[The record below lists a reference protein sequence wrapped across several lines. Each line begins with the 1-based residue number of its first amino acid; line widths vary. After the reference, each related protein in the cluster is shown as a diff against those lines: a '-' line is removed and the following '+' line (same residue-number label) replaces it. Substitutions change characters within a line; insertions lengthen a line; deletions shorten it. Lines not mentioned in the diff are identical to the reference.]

1 MSQIHTLSE
10 AGYRW
15 VIAAACATILAVVMG
30 QLVNG
35 VSVYFVP
42 LEAEFGWS
50 RADIALINTIGL
62 VGLGVGSIFF
72 GAMANRIGARRIAL
86 TGVVSMAF
94 ATLMASRADALWQFY
109 VLFFLAGVFGGG
121 ALSAPLMALVGNW
134 FKVGA
139 GLAIGIVAAGQALG
153 QGAVPF
159 TGAFLIEDYGWR
171 DALKIQGAVTLI
183 ALAPLALLLRDPPR
197 VNSSVFR
204 ASEQS
209 PTGLPNW
216 MITAWLSVAVIFCC
230 ICMAVPLIHLV
241 PYMQACGLPA
251 TDAGSVLFLMLMVAI
266 AGRAAF
272 GWLADRIGALQAWLL
287 ASAWQ
292 TALVFGFTQFDQLF
306 ALYAFAALYGFGYAG
321 VMTSVLVTV
330 RNLCAPAKRAGT
342 MGIVVAF
349 AYVGHGAGGWQGG
362 YFFDLTGAYTWT
374 FGIAALAGLVNLAI
388 VGLLFMAIQTNANAD
403 DAVPA

>member
-1 MSQIHTLSE
+1 MSPIDALPAE
-10 AGYRW
+10 RYRW

-50 RADIALINTIGL
+50 RAEIALINTIGL
-62 VGLGVGSIFF
+62 VGLGAGSIVF

-86 TGVVSMAF
+86 TGVVSMAC
-94 ATLMASRADALWQFY
+94 ATLVASRAEALWQFY
-109 VLFFLAGVFGGG
+109 LLFFLAGVFGGG

-139 GLAIGIVAAGQALG
+139 GLAIGVVAAGQALG

-171 DALKIQGAVTLI
+171 GALNIQGAVTLI
-183 ALAPLALLLRDPPR
+183 ALTPLALLLRDPP
-197 VNSSVFR
+197 NLN
-204 ASEQS
+204 ASGAVGTDVS
-209 PTGLPNW
+209 PSGMPSW
-216 MITAWLSVAVIFCC
+216 MITTWLSVAVIFCC

-241 PYMQACGLPA
+241 PYMQSCGLPA
-251 TDAGSVLFLMLMVAI
+251 TDAGSVLFLMLLVAI
-266 AGRAAF
+266 GGRAAF
-272 GWLADRIGALQAWLL
+272 GWIADRIGAIQAWLL
-287 ASAWQ
+287 ASGWQ
-292 TALVFGFTQFDQLF
+292 TALVFGFTQFDDLM
-306 ALYAFAALYGFGYAG
+306 ALYVFAALYGFGYAG
-321 VMTSVLVTV
+321 VMTTILVTV

-349 AYVGHGAGGWQGG
+349 AYIGHGAGGWQGG
-362 YFFDLTGAYTWT
+362 YFYDLTGAYTWT
-374 FGIAALAGLVNLAI
+374 FGVAAISGLVNLVI
-388 VGLLFMAIQTNANAD
+388 VGFLLAAVQSNAG